1 MDQTW
6 HLNNCP
12 MKVLVTF
19 AVEAEFAP
27 WRRRHGFAAV
37 PTVGLKAS
45 SAKLSGA
52 EVIVLLTGIG
62 DSSASVLGLQ
72 MSAFVAEHSF
82 DLCISSGLAGALRPQ
97 YAAGDVLV
105 AKRVCSR
112 IVHADTGTDSLEC
125 DKGLVEAAEVCGA
138 KAVGTFYTAN
148 HIVVTSAEKSRL
160 GTAADAVDMES
171 FDVIKEA
178 YAWGTRPIAI
188 RAISD
193 NSDEDLPVDFNL
205 ALTGKGD
212 ISVGRI
218 VGQALLHPRSVPSLI
233 RFGKQSQKAA
243 ESLADFLDLYISKL
257 AQQDVAEV
265 MQGKAVQ
272 A

>member
-1 MDQTW
+1 
-6 HLNNCP
+6 
-12 MKVLVTF
+12 MKILVTF

-27 WRRRHGFAAV
+27 WRKRHAFAV
-37 PTVGLKAS
+37 LPSTDSKTY

-62 DSSASVLGLQ
+62 DSRASALGLH
-72 MSAFVAEHSF
+72 MSPFAAEHCF
-82 DLCISSGLAGALRPQ
+82 DLCISSGLAGALLPQ
-97 YAAGDVLV
+97 YSAGDILAANQV
-105 AKRVCSR
+105 RSHM
-112 IVHADTGTDSLEC
+112 VHADAGTDCLGC
-125 DKGLVEAAEVCGA
+125 DNRLVVAAQACGA
-138 KAVGTFYTAN
+138 KAVGSFYTAN
-148 HIVVTSAEKSRL
+148 HIVITSAEKTRL
-160 GTAADAVDMES
+160 SASADAVEMES
-171 FDVIKEA
+171 FDIIKEA
-178 YAWGTRPIAI
+178 YAWGARPVAI

-218 VGQALLHPRSVPSLI
+218 VGQALLHPQSVPSLI
-233 RFGKQSQKAA
+233 KFGRQSQKAA
-243 ESLADFLDLYISKL
+243 ESLANFLDRYIPKL
-257 AQQDVAEV
+257 AQHERTEV

>member
-1 MDQTW
+1 
-6 HLNNCP
+6 

-27 WRRRHGFAAV
+27 WRKRHRFTAV
-37 PTVGLKAS
+37 PAAGLRIC
-45 SAKLSGA
+45 SAKLSGV
-52 EVIVLLTGIG
+52 EVVVILTGIG

-72 MSAFVAEHSF
+72 MRAFAAEYSF
-82 DLCISSGLAGALRPQ
+82 DFCISSGLAGALLPQ
-97 YAAGDVLV
+97 YAAGDILAARQVRSPHIHV
-105 AKRVCSR
+105 DA
-112 IVHADTGTDSLEC
+112 GTDSLEC
-125 DKGLVEAAEVCGA
+125 DKGLVAAAEVCGA
-138 KAVGTFYTAN
+138 KAVGSFYTAN
-148 HIVVTSAEKSRL
+148 HIVITSAEKSKL
-160 GTAADAVDMES
+160 GTSADAVDMES
-171 FDVIKEA
+171 FGIVREA
-178 YAWGTRPIAI
+178 YAWGTRPVAI

-218 VGQALLHPRSVPSLI
+218 VGQALLHPKSVPSLI
-233 RFGKQSQKAA
+233 RFGKQSQRAA
-243 ESLADFLDLYISKL
+243 ESLADFLDLYIPKL
-257 AQQDVAEV
+257 AQLDNAEV